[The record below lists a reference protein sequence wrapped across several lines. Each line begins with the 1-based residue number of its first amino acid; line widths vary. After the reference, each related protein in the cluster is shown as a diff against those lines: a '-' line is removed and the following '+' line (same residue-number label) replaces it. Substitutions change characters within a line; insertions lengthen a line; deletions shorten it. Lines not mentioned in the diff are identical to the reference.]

1 MKVLVYYFVIFWVH
15 QLVTNSESVIA
26 NVFGL
31 IVLLG
36 LVGASVLMGTVLPL
50 LHRRVINRCAA
61 SGSSHEAGEF
71 KKVTALTRSRLG
83 AYALLAIMLGISTY
97 TYLLGDAPRPAGAVA
112 FVLSTAPLVV
122 AAIRLPRVSVSVEN
136 GHLTYRGVFRTR
148 KIPTHQVHAVS
159 PWQEHDKESS
169 LFDAVDAMPTVH
181 LLSGKEIPLLGLI
194 RPAHASSALCH
205 EITNSMN
212 IAPPGDHEC
221 LTRGLFPMNSFF
233 PTRQ

>member
-1 MKVLVYYFVIFWVH
+1 MKALIYYFAIFWVH

-83 AYALLAIMLGISTY
+83 AYALLAMILGVSTY
-97 TYLLGDAPRPAGAVA
+97 TYLVGDVPQTAGAVA

-122 AAIRLPRVSVSVEN
+122 AAIRLPRVSASIEN

-169 LFDAVDAMPTVH
+169 LFEAVDAMPTLH
-181 LLSGKEIPLLGLI
+181 LLNGKELPMLGLI
-194 RPAHASSALCH
+194 RPAKASLALCD
-205 EITNSMN
+205 EITRS
-212 IAPPGDHEC
+212 ISLAPYQDHDC
-221 LTRGLFPMNSFF
+221 LTRGLLPTSGLF
-233 PTRQ
+233 PTK